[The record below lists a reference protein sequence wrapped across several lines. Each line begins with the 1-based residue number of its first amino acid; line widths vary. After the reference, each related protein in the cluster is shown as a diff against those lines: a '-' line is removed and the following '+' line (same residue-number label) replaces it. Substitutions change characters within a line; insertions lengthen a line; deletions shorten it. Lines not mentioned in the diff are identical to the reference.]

1 MQMTLPENVIG
12 TVYDSKHF
20 TYVKGLKSFVGEIS
34 DTPQV
39 LRQLWNDSMDLGFG
53 IRSHKTGRVVFFT
66 LKNMLRSE
74 EGDVHGWVF
83 HVHNPAKHPDLEGLT
98 ATIYND

>member
-1 MQMTLPENVIG
+1 MNLPENVIG
-12 TVYDSKHF
+12 TVYETKYF

-66 LKNMLRSE
+66 LKNIWRDD
-74 EGDVHGWVF
+74 EGDVIRWVF
-83 HVHNPAKHPDLEGLT
+83 DVFNPTQHPDLEGLT